1 MTALKFD
8 YYFVRLNVHQYFVVN
23 YSRIDL
29 FGNFIFLV
37 TLFEMIFFS
46 FACMIIIFFVCSADS
61 VDSSMM
67 VVSTQTLK
75 LHMSCVKGLHHHV
88 PILFDY
94 YHFAVIDTTIHAT
107 VTALGLPNHR

>member
-1 MTALKFD
+1 MSVQKYIAHSL
-8 YYFVRLNVHQYFVVN
+8 YW
-23 YSRIDL
+23 RIDF

-37 TLFEMIFFS
+37 TLFEMIFTRLL
-46 FACMIIIFFVCSADS
+46 FFCSADS

>member
-1 MTALKFD
+1 M
-8 YYFVRLNVHQYFVVN
+8 HQYFVVN
-23 YSRIDL
+23 YSENDF
-29 FGNFIFLV
+29 FGNFIFQV
-37 TLFEMIFFS
+37 TLFEMIFFL
-46 FACMIIIFFVCSADS
+46 FPCMIILFFFFVCSADS
-61 VDSSMM
+61 VDSSMI